1 MEPVFPPG
9 DSPLDPANKD
19 IDPLAFVLGR
29 VQTYLNWIGEHRAS
43 YVATKS
49 TDPELAESEMQ
60 NLIHS
65 IEEARIY
72 CDRLTELI
80 LAGYTIDPSKRLP
93 HGMKKSIS
101 LKSGLS

>member
-9 DSPLDPANKD
+9 ESPLDPANKE
-19 IDPLAFVLGR
+19 IDPLAFVLAK

-43 YVATKS
+43 YEAYKS
-49 TDPELAESEMQ
+49 SDPELAESEMQ

-65 IEEARIY
+65 IQEARIY
-72 CDRLTELI
+72 CDRLTELL

-93 HGMKKSIS
+93 RGLKKSIS
-101 LKSGLS
+101 L